1 MVSTETLKRE
11 TLGQMKFNL
20 KSRKT
25 MIYDIKKQTAPEM
38 PKLGKGLEA
47 FRLLLSQTSK
57 DMHAPLLPML
67 FPVLGTKISQAE
79 FQYPSGQ
86 WLEMCGQQAA
96 LIADSAGN
104 KGQLGLLVEA
114 CNRDFRQADAEELK
128 KYLQYQKTFKKRS
141 QSKERPEEVFP
152 LLRFLPADC
161 SKPGYLKAQ
170 MACQEQG
177 GLTTYIDLKEIE
189 QLDNLCG
196 SHKQVTQM
204 LRLMWDREVY
214 NALRATVDG
223 ITGSALL
230 RTNLTIS
237 TTPVRARQFFKYNL
251 FDGTLGRM
259 VFSYKPRA
267 GRDGR
272 IPRIGKFNEEFYGKL
287 DEYLARLDNCKGCY
301 IIKPLNKLIERLAN
315 DIAELGDL
323 TDNDCLWDMGKRS
336 LISAWKAGCIMW
348 ALNNMTWSRA
358 MADVVEYLVF
368 HDLWSKFQVV
378 GDMLKDGDTSTAD
391 ALKAVPANML
401 DDIKGDTFSEQ
412 QLEALRLQLGKSKEG
427 TKRQLRVWVHRGL
440 ITQNE
445 DTGLYTKTEAYL
457 NRTR

>member
-1 MVSTETLKRE
+1 M
-11 TLGQMKFNL
+11 
-20 KSRKT
+20 
-25 MIYDIKKQTAPEM
+25 YDITKQTAPEM
-38 PKLGKGLEA
+38 PNLGRGLDT
-47 FRLLLSQTSK
+47 FRLLLSQASE

-67 FPVLGTKISQAE
+67 PPLLGTKISQAE

-114 CNRDFRQADAEELK
+114 CNRDFREQDAMELK
-128 KYLQYQKTFKKRS
+128 RYLQYQKAYKKRS

-170 MACQEQG
+170 MACQEHG

-196 SHKQVTQM
+196 NHKQVTQM

-237 TTPVRARQFFKYNL
+237 TTPVRARQFFKNNL
-251 FDGTLGRM
+251 YDGTLGRV
-259 VFSYKPRA
+259 VFSYKAR
-267 GRDGR
+267 GNRDGR
-272 IPRIGKFNEEFYGKL
+272 IPRIGRFNDSFYERL
-287 DEYLARLDNCKGCY
+287 DEYLSRLENCKGRHV
-301 IIKPLNKLIERLAN
+301 IRQLNALIERLS
-315 DIAELGDL
+315 DGMAEMGDL

-336 LISAWKAGCIMW
+336 LISAWKAGCVMW

-358 MADVVEYLVF
+358 IGEVVEWLVW
-368 HDLWSKFQVV
+368 HDMWSKYQVL
-378 GDMLKDGDTSTAD
+378 GDMLKEGDTSTNEASKS
-391 ALKAVPANML
+391 APTNML
-401 DDIKGDTFSEQ
+401 DDIKSNTFTEEQ
-412 QLEALRLQLGKSKEG
+412 LVVLRESYGKSKEG

-440 ITQNE
+440 ITLNAE
-445 DTGLYTKTEAYL
+445 TGTYSKTESYL

>member
-1 MVSTETLKRE
+1 
-11 TLGQMKFNL
+11 MKF
-20 KSRKT
+20 
-25 MIYDIKKQTAPEM
+25 DITKPVSPAM
-38 PKLGKGLEA
+38 PNLGKGIEC
-47 FRLLLSQTSK
+47 FKLLLSQTSY
-57 DMHAPLLPML
+57 DMHVPLLPML
-67 FPVLGTKISQAE
+67 SPVLGTKISNAE

-114 CNRDFRQADAEELK
+114 CNRDFRRDDAEELK
-128 KYLQYQKTFKKRS
+128 KYLQYQKTYKKRS
-141 QSKERPEEVFP
+141 QSKDRPEEVFP

-170 MACQEQG
+170 MACQEHG

-230 RTNLTIS
+230 RTNLTVS
-237 TTPVRARQFFKYNL
+237 TTPVRARHFFKSNL

-259 VFSYKPRA
+259 VFSYKPR
-267 GRDGR
+267 GNRDGK
-272 IPRIGKFNEEFYGKL
+272 IPRIGKFSNEFYEKL
-287 DEYLARLDNCKGCY
+287 DEYLARLDNCKGRH
-301 IIKPLNKLIERLAN
+301 IIRPLNKLIERLAN

-336 LISAWKAGCIMW
+336 LVSAWKAGCIMW
-348 ALNNMTWSRA
+348 VLNNMTWSRA
-358 MADVVEYLVF
+358 MGDVVEWLVF
-368 HDLWSKFQVV
+368 HDMWSKYQVL
-378 GDMLKDGDTSTAD
+378 GDMLKEGDTSTTEAS
-391 ALKAVPANML
+391 KAVPANML
-401 DDIKGDTFSEQ
+401 DDIKGDSFTEQ
-412 QLEALRLQLGKSKEG
+412 QLDALRQRLGKPTG
-427 TKRQLRVWVHRGL
+427 GATKRQLRVWVHREL
-440 ITQNE
+440 ITFNAE
-445 DTGLYTKTEAYL
+445 TGLYTKTEAYL
-457 NRTR
+457 KRNS

>member
-1 MVSTETLKRE
+1 
-11 TLGQMKFNL
+11 
-20 KSRKT
+20 
-25 MIYDIKKQTAPEM
+25 M
-38 PKLGKGLEA
+38 PNLGKGTEC
-47 FRLLLSQTSK
+47 FKLLLSQASS

-86 WLEMCGQQAA
+86 WFEMCGQQAT

-114 CNRDFRQADAEELK
+114 CNRDFRQNDAEELK
-128 KYLQYQKTFKKRS
+128 NYLQYQKAYKKRS

-161 SKPGYLKAQ
+161 TKPGYLKAQ
-170 MACQEQG
+170 MACQEHG
-177 GLTTYIDLKEIE
+177 GLTTYIDIKEIE
-189 QLDNLCG
+189 QLNNLCG
-196 SHKQVTQM
+196 SPKQVSQM
-204 LRLMWDREVY
+204 LRLMWDREIY

-223 ITGSALL
+223 VTGSALL
-230 RTNLTIS
+230 RTNLTVS

-259 VFSYKPRA
+259 VFSYKPR
-267 GRDGR
+267 GNRDGK
-272 IPRIGKFNEEFYGKL
+272 IPRIGKFSDEFYQKL
-287 DEYLARLDNCKGCY
+287 DEYLARLDLCKGRY
-301 IIKPLNKLIERLAN
+301 IIRPLNKLVERLSN

-348 ALNNMTWSRA
+348 ALNGQVFTRS
-358 MADVVEYLVF
+358 MADVVEWLVY
-368 HDLWSKFQVV
+368 HDMWSKYQVL
-378 GDMLKDGDTSTAD
+378 GDMMKEGDTSTAE
-391 ALKAVPANML
+391 ASKAAPVNML
-401 DDIKGDTFSEQ
+401 DDIKGDSFTEQ
-412 QLEALRLQLGKSKEG
+412 QLEALREITGKSKDG

-440 ITQNE
+440 ITFNE
-445 DTGLYTKTEAYL
+445 QTGLYTKTKAYL

>member
-1 MVSTETLKRE
+1 M
-11 TLGQMKFNL
+11 
-20 KSRKT
+20 
-25 MIYDIKKQTAPEM
+25 YDITKQTAPEM
-38 PKLGKGLEA
+38 PNLGRGLET
-47 FRLLLSQTSK
+47 FRLLLSQASN

-67 FPVLGTKISQAE
+67 SPLLGTKISQAE

-114 CNRDFRQADAEELK
+114 CNRDFREQDAMELK
-128 KYLQYQKTFKKRS
+128 RYLQYQKAYKKRS

-170 MACQEQG
+170 MACQEHG

-196 SHKQVTQM
+196 NHKQVTQM

-237 TTPVRARQFFKYNL
+237 TTPVRARQFFKNNL
-251 FDGTLGRM
+251 YDGTLGRM
-259 VFSYKPRA
+259 VFSYKAR
-267 GRDGR
+267 GNRDGK
-272 IPRIGKFNEEFYGKL
+272 IPRIGKFNDSFYEQL
-287 DEYLARLDNCKGCY
+287 DEYLSRLDNCKGRHV
-301 IIKPLNKLIERLAN
+301 IRQLNALIERLS
-315 DIAELGDL
+315 DDMAEMGDL

-336 LISAWKAGCIMW
+336 LISAWKAGCVMW
-348 ALNNMTWSRA
+348 ALNNMTWSRPIG
-358 MADVVEYLVF
+358 DVVEWLVW
-368 HDLWSKFQVV
+368 HDMWSKYQVL
-378 GDMLKDGDTSTAD
+378 GDMLKEGDTSTDEAS
-391 ALKAVPANML
+391 KSVPTNML
-401 DDIKGDTFSEQ
+401 DDIKGNTFTEEQ
-412 QLEALRLQLGKSKEG
+412 LVVLRESYGKSKEG

-440 ITQNE
+440 ISLNAE
-445 DTGLYTKTEAYL
+445 TGIYSKTESYL
-457 NRTR
+457 NRAR

>member
-1 MVSTETLKRE
+1 
-11 TLGQMKFNL
+11 MK
-20 KSRKT
+20 
-25 MIYDIKKQTAPEM
+25 YDITKSTAPSM
-38 PKLGKGLEA
+38 PTLGKGTECLK
-47 FRLLLSQTSK
+47 LLLSRTSQ
-57 DMHAPLLPML
+57 DMNAPLLPML
-67 FPVLGTKISQAE
+67 PSVLGSKISQAE

-86 WLEMCGQQAA
+86 WFEMCGQQAA

-114 CNRDFRQADAEELK
+114 CNRDFRQQDAEELK
-128 KYLQYQKTFKKRS
+128 KYLEYQKTYKKRS

-170 MACQEQG
+170 MACQEHG

-196 SHKQVTQM
+196 NHKQVTQM

-230 RTNLTIS
+230 RTNLTVS
-237 TTPVRARQFFKYNL
+237 TTPIRARQFFKYNL
-251 FDGTLGRM
+251 YDGTLGRM
-259 VFSYKPRA
+259 VFSYKAR
-267 GRDGR
+267 GNRDGK
-272 IPRIGKFNEEFYGKL
+272 IPRIGKFSEEFYGKL
-287 DEYLARLDNCKGCY
+287 DEYLARLENCKGRY
-301 IIKPLNKLIERLAN
+301 VIKPLNKLIEHMAY

-348 ALNNMTWSRA
+348 ALNNMVWTRS
-358 MADVVEYLVF
+358 MGDVVEWLVY
-368 HDLWSKFQVV
+368 HDMWSKFQVL
-378 GDMLKDGDTSTAD
+378 GDLLKEGDTSTTEAS
-391 ALKAVPANML
+391 KAAPANML
-401 DDIKGDTFSEQ
+401 DDIKGDSFTEQ
-412 QLEALRLQLGKSKEG
+412 QLEALRMESGKSKEG

-440 ITQNE
+440 ITFNE
-445 DTGLYTKTEAYL
+445 ETRLYTKTETYL

>member
-1 MVSTETLKRE
+1 M
-11 TLGQMKFNL
+11 
-20 KSRKT
+20 
-25 MIYDIKKQTAPEM
+25 YDITKQTAPEM
-38 PKLGKGLEA
+38 PNLGRGLET
-47 FRLLLSQTSK
+47 FRLLLSQASN

-67 FPVLGTKISQAE
+67 SPLLGTKISQAE

-114 CNRDFRQADAEELK
+114 CNRDFREQDAMELK
-128 KYLQYQKTFKKRS
+128 RYLQYQKAYKKRS

-170 MACQEQG
+170 MACQEHG

-196 SHKQVTQM
+196 NHKQVTQM

-237 TTPVRARQFFKYNL
+237 TTPVRARQFFKNNL
-251 FDGTLGRM
+251 YDGTLGRM
-259 VFSYKPRA
+259 VFSYKAR
-267 GRDGR
+267 GNRDGK
-272 IPRIGKFNEEFYGKL
+272 IPRIGKFNDSFYEQL
-287 DEYLARLDNCKGCY
+287 DEYLSRLDNCKGRHV
-301 IIKPLNKLIERLAN
+301 IRQLNALIERLS
-315 DIAELGDL
+315 DDMAEMGDL

-336 LISAWKAGCIMW
+336 LISAWKAGCVMW

-358 MADVVEYLVF
+358 IGEVVEWLVW
-368 HDLWSKFQVV
+368 HDMWSKYQVL
-378 GDMLKDGDTSTAD
+378 GDMLKEGDTSTDEAS
-391 ALKAVPANML
+391 KSVPTNML
-401 DDIKGDTFSEQ
+401 DDIKGNTFTEEQ
-412 QLEALRLQLGKSKEG
+412 LVVLRESYGKSKEG

-440 ITQNE
+440 ITLNAE
-445 DTGLYTKTEAYL
+445 TGIYSKTESYL
-457 NRTR
+457 NRAR

>member
-1 MVSTETLKRE
+1 
-11 TLGQMKFNL
+11 MKF
-20 KSRKT
+20 
-25 MIYDIKKQTAPEM
+25 DITKPVSPAM
-38 PKLGKGLEA
+38 PNLGKGIEC
-47 FRLLLSQTSK
+47 FKLLLSQTSF
-57 DMHAPLLPML
+57 DMHVPLLPML
-67 FPVLGTKISQAE
+67 SPVLGTKISNAE

-114 CNRDFRQADAEELK
+114 CNRDFRRDDAEELK
-128 KYLQYQKTFKKRS
+128 KYLQSQKTYKKRS
-141 QSKERPEEVFP
+141 QSKDRPEEVFP

-170 MACQEQG
+170 MACQEHG

-230 RTNLTIS
+230 RTNLTVS
-237 TTPVRARQFFKYNL
+237 TTPVRARHFFKSNL

-259 VFSYKPRA
+259 VFSYKPR
-267 GRDGR
+267 GNRDGK
-272 IPRIGKFNEEFYGKL
+272 IPRIGKFSNEFYEKL
-287 DEYLARLDNCKGCY
+287 DEYLARLDNCKGRH
-301 IIKPLNKLIERLAN
+301 IIRPLNKLIERLAN

-336 LISAWKAGCIMW
+336 LVSAWKAGCIMW
-348 ALNNMTWSRA
+348 VLNNMTWSRA
-358 MADVVEYLVF
+358 MGDVVEWLVF
-368 HDLWSKFQVV
+368 HDMWSKYQVL
-378 GDMLKDGDTSTAD
+378 GDMLKEGDVSTTEAS
-391 ALKAVPANML
+391 KAVPANML
-401 DDIKGDTFSEQ
+401 DDIKGDSFTEQ
-412 QLEALRLQLGKSKEG
+412 QLDALRQRLGKPTG
-427 TKRQLRVWVHRGL
+427 GATKRQLRVWVHREL
-440 ITQNE
+440 IAFNAE
-445 DTGLYTKTEAYL
+445 TGLYSKTEAYL
-457 NRTR
+457 KRNS

>member
-1 MVSTETLKRE
+1 M
-11 TLGQMKFNL
+11 
-20 KSRKT
+20 
-25 MIYDIKKQTAPEM
+25 YDITKQTAPEM
-38 PKLGKGLEA
+38 PNLGRGLET
-47 FRLLLSQTSK
+47 FRLLLSQASN

-67 FPVLGTKISQAE
+67 SPLLGTKISQAE

-114 CNRDFRQADAEELK
+114 CNRDFREQDALELNR
-128 KYLQYQKTFKKRS
+128 YLQYQKAYKKRS

-170 MACQEQG
+170 MACQEHG
-177 GLTTYIDLKEIE
+177 GVTTYIDLKEIE

-196 SHKQVTQM
+196 NHKQVTQM

-237 TTPVRARQFFKYNL
+237 TTPVRARQFFKNNL
-251 FDGTLGRM
+251 YDGTLGRM
-259 VFSYKPRA
+259 VFSYKAR
-267 GRDGR
+267 GNRDGK
-272 IPRIGKFNEEFYGKL
+272 IPRIGKFNDSFYEQL
-287 DEYLARLDNCKGCY
+287 DEYLSRLENCKGRHV
-301 IIKPLNKLIERLAN
+301 IRQLNALIEHLSN
-315 DIAELGDL
+315 DMAEMGDL

-336 LISAWKAGCIMW
+336 LISAWKAGCVMW
-348 ALNNMTWSRA
+348 ALNNMTWSRPIGE
-358 MADVVEYLVF
+358 VVEWLVW
-368 HDLWSKFQVV
+368 HDMWSKYQVL
-378 GDMLKDGDTSTAD
+378 GDMLKEGDTSTDEAS
-391 ALKAVPANML
+391 KSVPSNML
-401 DDIKGDTFSEQ
+401 DDIKGNNFTEEQ
-412 QLEALRLQLGKSKEG
+412 LAALRESCGKSKEG

-440 ITQNE
+440 ITLNAE
-445 DTGLYTKTEAYL
+445 TGIYSKTEYYL

>member
-1 MVSTETLKRE
+1 MR
-11 TLGQMKFNL
+11 
-20 KSRKT
+20 
-25 MIYDIKKQTAPEM
+25 YDITKSSAPTM
-38 PKLGKGLEA
+38 PKLGKGLEC
-47 FRLLLSQTSK
+47 FKLLLSQTSF
-57 DMHAPLLPML
+57 DMHEPLLPML
-67 FPVLGTKISQAE
+67 SPVLGAKISNAE

-114 CNRDFRQADAEELK
+114 CNRDFRRDDKEELK

-170 MACQEQG
+170 MACQERG

-214 NALRATVDG
+214 DALRATIDG

-259 VFSYKPRA
+259 VFSYKPR
-267 GRDGR
+267 GNRNGK
-272 IPRIGKFNEEFYGKL
+272 IPRIGKFSDEFYNEL
-287 DEYLARLDNCKGCY
+287 DEYLARLDNCKGRY
-301 IIKPLNKLIERLAN
+301 NIKPLNKLTERLAN

-348 ALNNMTWSRA
+348 ALNNMTWSRS
-358 MADVVEYLVF
+358 MADVVEWLVF
-368 HDLWSKFQVV
+368 HDMWSKYQVL
-378 GDMLKDGDTSTAD
+378 GDMLKEGDTSMAETG
-391 ALKAVPANML
+391 KAVPVNML
-401 DDIKGDTFSEQ
+401 DDIKGNSFNEQ
-412 QLEALRLQLGKSKEG
+412 QLEALRESTGKSKDG

-440 ITQNE
+440 ITFNAE
-445 DTGLYTKTEAYL
+445 TGLYTKTEAYL

>member
-1 MVSTETLKRE
+1 M
-11 TLGQMKFNL
+11 
-20 KSRKT
+20 
-25 MIYDIKKQTAPEM
+25 YDITKQTAPEM
-38 PKLGKGLEA
+38 PNLGRGLET
-47 FRLLLSQTSK
+47 FRLLLSQASN

-67 FPVLGTKISQAE
+67 SPLLGTKISQAE

-114 CNRDFRQADAEELK
+114 CNRDFREQDAMELK
-128 KYLQYQKTFKKRS
+128 RYLQYQKAYKKRS

-170 MACQEQG
+170 MACQEHG

-196 SHKQVTQM
+196 NHKQVTQM

-237 TTPVRARQFFKYNL
+237 TTPVRARQFFKNNL
-251 FDGTLGRM
+251 YDGTLGRM
-259 VFSYKPRA
+259 VFSYKAR
-267 GRDGR
+267 GNRDGK
-272 IPRIGKFNEEFYGKL
+272 IPRIGKFNNSFYEQL
-287 DEYLARLDNCKGCY
+287 DEYLSRLDNCKGRHV
-301 IIKPLNKLIERLAN
+301 IRQLNSLIERLS
-315 DIAELGDL
+315 DDMAEMGDL

-336 LISAWKAGCIMW
+336 LISAWKAGCVMW
-348 ALNNMTWSRA
+348 ALNNMTWSRPIGE
-358 MADVVEYLVF
+358 VVEWLVW
-368 HDLWSKFQVV
+368 HDMWSKYQVL
-378 GDMLKDGDTSTAD
+378 GDMLKEGDTSTDEAS
-391 ALKAVPANML
+391 KSVPTNML
-401 DDIKGDTFSEQ
+401 DDIKGNTFTEEQ
-412 QLEALRLQLGKSKEG
+412 LVVLRESYGKSKEG

-440 ITQNE
+440 ITLNAE
-445 DTGLYTKTEAYL
+445 TGIYSKTESYL
-457 NRTR
+457 NRAR

>member
-1 MVSTETLKRE
+1 
-11 TLGQMKFNL
+11 MK
-20 KSRKT
+20 
-25 MIYDIKKQTAPEM
+25 YDITKQTAPAI
-38 PKLGKGLEA
+38 PNLGKGTEC
-47 FRLLLSQTSK
+47 FKLLLSQTSF

-67 FPVLGTKISQAE
+67 PPVLGAKISQAE

-86 WLEMCGQQAA
+86 WFEVCGLQAA

-114 CNRDFRQADAEELK
+114 CNRDFRQSDAEELK
-128 KYLQYQKTFKKRS
+128 RYLQYQKTYKKQA

-170 MACQEQG
+170 MACQERG

-189 QLDNLCG
+189 QLDDLCG
-196 SHKQVTQM
+196 SHRQVTQM

-237 TTPVRARQFFKYNL
+237 TTPVRARKFFKYNL
-251 FDGTLGRM
+251 FDGTLGRV
-259 VFSYKPRA
+259 VFSYKPR
-267 GRDGR
+267 GNRNGK
-272 IPRIGKFNEEFYGKL
+272 IPRIGKFNDEFYEKL
-287 DEYLARLDNCKGCY
+287 DEYLVRLDNCKGRY
-301 IIKPLNKLIERLAN
+301 IIRSLNKLIERLAN
-315 DIAELGDL
+315 EVAELGDL
-323 TDNDCLWDMGKRS
+323 TDNDNLWDMGKRS

-348 ALNNMTWSRA
+348 AINNMTWSRSIGEL
-358 MADVVEYLVF
+358 VEWLVY
-368 HDLWSKFQVV
+368 HDLWSKYQVL
-378 GDMLKDGDTSTAD
+378 GDMLKDGDTSTIEAS
-391 ALKAVPANML
+391 KAVPANML
-401 DDIKGDTFSEQ
+401 DDIKGNTFNEQ
-412 QLEALRLQLGKSKEG
+412 QLEALRESSGKSKEG

-440 ITQNE
+440 VTLNPE
-445 DTGLYTKTEAYL
+445 TGLYTKTERYL
-457 NRTR
+457 KRKN

>member
-1 MVSTETLKRE
+1 MR
-11 TLGQMKFNL
+11 
-20 KSRKT
+20 
-25 MIYDIKKQTAPEM
+25 YDITKTTMPAM
-38 PKLGKGLEA
+38 PKLGKGLECIK
-47 FRLLLSQTSK
+47 LLLSQTSS
-57 DMHAPLLPML
+57 DMHEPLLPML
-67 FPVLGTKISQAE
+67 APVLGTKISNAE

-86 WLEMCGQQAA
+86 WFEMCGQQAA

-114 CNRDFRQADAEELK
+114 CNRDFRREDKEELD
-128 KYLQYQKTFKKRS
+128 KYLQYQKTYKKRA
-141 QSKERPEEVFP
+141 QSKERPDEVFP

-170 MACQEQG
+170 MACQEHG

-230 RTNLTIS
+230 RTNLTVS

-259 VFSYKPRA
+259 VFSYKPR
-267 GRDGR
+267 GSRNGK
-272 IPRIGKFNEEFYGKL
+272 IPRIGKFNDEFYEQL
-287 DEYLARLDNCKGCY
+287 DECLARLDNCKGRY
-301 IIKPLNKLIERLAN
+301 IIKPLNKLIERLSN
-315 DIAELGDL
+315 DMAELGDL

-336 LISAWKAGCIMW
+336 LISAWKAGCVMW
-348 ALNNMTWSRA
+348 ALNNMTWTRP
-358 MADVVEYLVF
+358 MADVVEYLVY
-368 HDLWSKFQVV
+368 HDMWSKYQVL
-378 GDMLKDGDTSTAD
+378 GDMLKDGDTSTDEAS
-391 ALKAVPANML
+391 KAIPANML
-401 DDIKGDTFSEQ
+401 DDIKGNTFNEQ
-412 QLEALRLQLGKSKEG
+412 QLEALRESVGKSKDG
-427 TKRQLRVWVHRGL
+427 TKRQLRVWIHRGL
-440 ITQNE
+440 ISFDAE
-445 DTGLYTKTEAYL
+445 TGLYTKTESYL

>member
-1 MVSTETLKRE
+1 
-11 TLGQMKFNL
+11 MK
-20 KSRKT
+20 
-25 MIYDIKKQTAPEM
+25 YDITTTVAPAM
-38 PKLGKGLEA
+38 PSLGKGTEC
-47 FRLLLSQTSK
+47 FKLLLSQTSF

-67 FPVLGTKISQAE
+67 PPVLGTKISNAE

-86 WLEMCGQQAA
+86 WFEMCGQQAA

-114 CNRDFRQADAEELK
+114 CNRDFREQDAEELK
-128 KYLQYQKTFKKRS
+128 KYLQYQKTYKKRS

-170 MACQEQG
+170 MACQEHG
-177 GLTTYIDLKEIE
+177 GLSTYIDLKEIE

-230 RTNLTIS
+230 RTNLTVS
-237 TTPVRARQFFKYNL
+237 TTPVRARQFFKNNL
-251 FDGTLGRM
+251 YDGTLGRM
-259 VFSYKPRA
+259 VFSYKPR
-267 GRDGR
+267 GNRDGK
-272 IPRIGKFNEEFYGKL
+272 IPRIGKFSTDFYEQV
-287 DEYLARLDNCKGCY
+287 DEYLARLDNCKGRY
-301 IIKPLNKLIERLAN
+301 VIKPLNKLIERLAN

-336 LISAWKAGCIMW
+336 LIAAWKAGCIMW
-348 ALNNMTWSRA
+348 ALNGMTWSRS
-358 MADVVEYLVF
+358 MGDVVEWLVF
-368 HDLWSKFQVV
+368 HDMWSKYQVL
-378 GDMLKDGDTSTAD
+378 GDMLKDGDTSTTD
-391 ALKAVPANML
+391 ASKAAPANML
-401 DDIKGDTFSEQ
+401 DDIKGDSFTEQ
-412 QLEALRLQLGKSKEG
+412 QLDALRQSLGKPTGSA
-427 TKRQLRVWVHRGL
+427 TKRQLRVWVHREL
-440 ITQNE
+440 VTFNSE
-445 DTGLYTKTEAYL
+445 TGLYTKTETYL
-457 NRTR
+457 KRNS

>member
-1 MVSTETLKRE
+1 ML
-11 TLGQMKFNL
+11 
-20 KSRKT
+20 
-25 MIYDIKKQTAPEM
+25 YDITKQTAPQM
-38 PKLGKGLEA
+38 PTLGRGTESIK
-47 FRLLLSQTSK
+47 LLLSQTSS
-57 DMHAPLLPML
+57 DMYAPLLPML
-67 FPVLGTKISQAE
+67 PPVLGTKISQAE

-114 CNRDFRQADAEELK
+114 CNRDFRQQDAEELK
-128 KYLQYQKTFKKRS
+128 KYLQYQKTYKKRS

-170 MACQEQG
+170 MACQENG

-204 LRLMWDREVY
+204 LRLMWDKEVY

-223 ITGSALL
+223 ITGSAIL
-230 RTNLTIS
+230 RTCLTVS

-259 VFSYKPRA
+259 VFSYKPR
-267 GRDGR
+267 GNRDGK
-272 IPRIGKFNEEFYGKL
+272 IPRIGKFNEDFYEKL
-287 DEYLARLDNCKGCY
+287 DGYLARLDNCKGRY
-301 IIKPLNKLIERLAN
+301 VIKPLNKLIERMAN
-315 DIAELGDL
+315 EVAELGDL

-336 LISAWKAGCIMW
+336 LISAWKAGCVMW
-348 ALNNMTWSRA
+348 ALNNMTWTRS
-358 MADVVEYLVF
+358 MGDVVEWLVW
-368 HDLWSKFQVV
+368 HDMWSKYQVL
-378 GDMLKDGDTSTAD
+378 GDMLKDGDTSTIEAS
-391 ALKAVPANML
+391 KAAPANML
-401 DDIKGDTFSEQ
+401 DDIKGDSFNEQ
-412 QLEALRLQLGKSKEG
+412 QLEALRNSLGKSIDG

-440 ITQNE
+440 VTFDAE
-445 DTGLYTKTEAYL
+445 TGLYTKTEAYL

>member
-1 MVSTETLKRE
+1 
-11 TLGQMKFNL
+11 MK
-20 KSRKT
+20 
-25 MIYDIKKQTAPEM
+25 YDISKKVAPAM
-38 PKLGKGLEA
+38 PPLGKGTECIK
-47 FRLLLSQTSK
+47 LLLSQTSK
-57 DMHAPLLPML
+57 DMHQSLLPML

-86 WLEMCGQQAA
+86 WFEMCGQQAA

-114 CNRDFRQADAEELK
+114 CNRDFRESDAEELN
-128 KYLQYQKTFKKRS
+128 KYLQYQKAFKKRS

-170 MACQEQG
+170 MACQEHG

-189 QLDNLCG
+189 QLDSLCG

-214 NALRATVDG
+214 NALRATIDG
-223 ITGSALL
+223 VTGSAVL
-230 RTNLTIS
+230 RTNLTLS
-237 TTPVRARQFFKYNL
+237 TTPIRVRQFFKYNL

-259 VFSYKPRA
+259 VFSYKPR
-267 GRDGR
+267 GSRNGK
-272 IPRIGKFNEEFYGKL
+272 IPRIGKFNEEFYQQL
-287 DEYLARLDNCKGCY
+287 DEYLARLDECKGRY
-301 IIKPLNKLIERLAN
+301 TISQLNKLIERLAN
-315 DIAELGDL
+315 DMAEMGDL

-336 LISAWKAGCIMW
+336 LISAWKAGCVMW
-348 ALNNMTWSRA
+348 ALNNMVWTHP
-358 MADVVEYLVF
+358 MAVVVEYLVW
-368 HDLWSKFQVV
+368 HDMWSKYQVL
-378 GDMLKDGDTSTAD
+378 GDMLKDGDTSIAEASTG
-391 ALKAVPANML
+391 VPVNML
-401 DDIKGDTFSEQ
+401 DDINGNTFNEQ
-412 QLEALRLQLGKSKEG
+412 QLEALRTSMGKSKEG

-440 ITQNE
+440 IVYDE
-445 DTGLYTKTEAYL
+445 KTGLYSKTKAYL

>member
-1 MVSTETLKRE
+1 
-11 TLGQMKFNL
+11 
-20 KSRKT
+20 
-25 MIYDIKKQTAPEM
+25 M
-38 PKLGKGLEA
+38 PNLGKGTEC
-47 FRLLLSQTSK
+47 FKLLLSQTSQ

-67 FPVLGTKISQAE
+67 PPILGTKISQAE

-86 WLEMCGQQAA
+86 WFEMCGQQAA
-96 LIADSAGN
+96 LVADSAGN

-114 CNRDFRQADAEELK
+114 SNRDFRQQDAEELK
-128 KYLQYQKTFKKRS
+128 NYLQYQKTCKKRS
-141 QSKERPEEVFP
+141 QTKDRPEEVFP

-161 SKPGYLKAQ
+161 SKPGYLRAQ
-170 MACQEQG
+170 MACQDHG

-230 RTNLTIS
+230 RTNLTVS
-237 TTPVRARQFFKYNL
+237 TPPVRARHFFKYNL

-259 VFSYKPRA
+259 VFSYKPR
-267 GRDGR
+267 GNRDGR
-272 IPRIGKFNEEFYGKL
+272 IPRIGKFNDEFYEKL
-287 DEYLARLDNCKGCY
+287 DGYLARLNNCKGRY
-301 IIKPLNKLIERLAN
+301 VIKPLNKLIERLAN

-336 LISAWKAGCIMW
+336 LISAWKAGCVMW

-358 MADVVEYLVF
+358 MGDVVEWLVY
-368 HDLWSKFQVV
+368 HDMWSKYQVL
-378 GDMLKDGDTSTAD
+378 GDMLKEGDTSTAE
-391 ALKAVPANML
+391 ASKAAPANML
-401 DDIKGDTFSEQ
+401 DGIKGDSFTAQ
-412 QLEALRLQLGKSKEG
+412 QLEELREKIGKSKEG
-427 TKRQLRVWVHRGL
+427 AKRQLRVWKNRGL
-440 ITQNE
+440 ITLNE
-445 DTGLYTKTEAYL
+445 ETGVYTKTQAYL

>member
-1 MVSTETLKRE
+1 M
-11 TLGQMKFNL
+11 
-20 KSRKT
+20 
-25 MIYDIKKQTAPEM
+25 YDITKQTAPEM
-38 PKLGKGLEA
+38 PNLGRGLET
-47 FRLLLSQTSK
+47 FRLLLSQASN

-67 FPVLGTKISQAE
+67 SPLLGTKISQAE

-114 CNRDFRQADAEELK
+114 CNRDFREQDAMELK
-128 KYLQYQKTFKKRS
+128 RYLQYQKAYKKRS

-170 MACQEQG
+170 MACQEHG

-196 SHKQVTQM
+196 NHKQVTQM

-237 TTPVRARQFFKYNL
+237 TTPVRARQFFKNNL
-251 FDGTLGRM
+251 YDGTLGRM
-259 VFSYKPRA
+259 VFSYKAR
-267 GRDGR
+267 GNRDGK
-272 IPRIGKFNEEFYGKL
+272 IPRIGKFNDSFYEQL
-287 DEYLARLDNCKGCY
+287 DEYLSRLDNCKGRHV
-301 IIKPLNKLIERLAN
+301 IRQLNSLIERLS
-315 DIAELGDL
+315 DDMAEMGDL

-336 LISAWKAGCIMW
+336 LISAWKAGCVMW
-348 ALNNMTWSRA
+348 ALNNMTWSRPIGE
-358 MADVVEYLVF
+358 VVEWLVW
-368 HDLWSKFQVV
+368 HDMWSKYQVL
-378 GDMLKDGDTSTAD
+378 GDMLKEGDTSTDEAS
-391 ALKAVPANML
+391 KSVPTNML
-401 DDIKGDTFSEQ
+401 DDIKGNTFTEEQ
-412 QLEALRLQLGKSKEG
+412 LVVLRESYGKSKEG

-440 ITQNE
+440 ITLNAE
-445 DTGLYTKTEAYL
+445 TGIYSKTESYL
-457 NRTR
+457 NRAR

>member
-1 MVSTETLKRE
+1 
-11 TLGQMKFNL
+11 MK
-20 KSRKT
+20 
-25 MIYDIKKQTAPEM
+25 YDITKPTAPEM
-38 PKLGKGLEA
+38 PSLGRGTEC
-47 FRLLLSQTSK
+47 FTLLLSQASN

-114 CNRDFRQADAEELK
+114 CNRDFRRDDAEELA
-128 KYLQYQKTFKKRS
+128 KYLQYQKTYKKRS

-170 MACQEQG
+170 MACQEHG

-204 LRLMWDREVY
+204 LRLMWDKEVY

-230 RTNLTIS
+230 RTNLTVS
-237 TTPVRARQFFKYNL
+237 TTPVRARQFFKNNL
-251 FDGTLGRM
+251 YDGTLGRM
-259 VFSYKPRA
+259 VFAYKAR
-267 GRDGR
+267 GNRDGK
-272 IPRIGKFNEEFYGKL
+272 IPRIGKFNDEFYEKL
-287 DEYLARLDNCKGCY
+287 DEYLARLDQCKGRLV
-301 IIKPLNKLIERLAN
+301 IKPLNKLIERLAN
-315 DIAELGDL
+315 DMAELGDL

-348 ALNNMTWSRA
+348 ALNNMSWSRS
-358 MADVVEYLVF
+358 MGDIVEWLVF
-368 HDLWSKFQVV
+368 HDMWSKYRVL
-378 GDMLKDGDTSTAD
+378 GDMLKEGDTSTAD
-391 ALKAVPANML
+391 AGKAAPANML
-401 DDIKGDTFSEQ
+401 DDIKGDSFSEV
-412 QLEALRLQLGKSKEG
+412 QLDALRLSLGKPTG
-427 TKRQLRVWVHRGL
+427 GATKRQLRVWVHRGL
-440 ITQNE
+440 ITFNAE
-445 DTGLYTKTEAYL
+445 TGLYTKTANYL
-457 NRTR
+457 KKMKN